1 VVWSASE
8 DTGFRGRFS
17 SWRATL
23 RDEETGACAEVHTV
37 EWARTIADL
46 LTAAD
51 DGHPPPRPEAETP
64 FRRYESVSDRHLSA
78 RRVVRIEGN
87 YVHPVLRTGDRALA
101 ERVADLLNRIDP
113 AVPKR
118 MRGFGI
124 RWWG

>member
-1 VVWSASE
+1 L
-8 DTGFRGRFS
+8 S
-17 SWRATL
+17 SWRAAL
-23 RDEETGACAEVHTV
+23 LEEGTGARVQVHTV

-46 LTAAD
+46 LNAAD
-51 DGHPPPRPEAETP
+51 DGHPPVRPEIVTP
-64 FRRYESVSDRHLSA
+64 FKRYESVSDRHPNE

-87 YVHPVLRTGDRALA
+87 YVHPVARTEDRALA
-101 ERVADLLNRIDP
+101 DRIVDLLNRVDP

>member
-1 VVWSASE
+1 MPWVARAE
-8 DTGFRGRFS
+8 PGRRTRVT
-17 SWRATL
+17 SWRALL
-23 RDEETGACAEVHTV
+23 RNEETGASVEVHTL
-37 EWARTIADL
+37 EWATRIADL

-51 DGHPPPRPEAETP
+51 EGHPPARVDSGTP
-64 FRRYESVSDRHLSA
+64 FRRYECVTDRHARA

-87 YVHPVLRTGDRALA
+87 YVHPVARTGDSALA
-101 ERVADLLNRIDP
+101 DRIVDLLNRVDP